1 MADDRIQLNLVLNE
15 ATVSAVEGR
24 VRNLVNRLNNQN
36 ISLNINGRNL
46 DNIVNRLNDIQ
57 HRMQTI
63 NSTPVNINAN
73 LTSVQ
78 QQYRL
83 ETERMR
89 VAQQLELSRQRT
101 LQTENQAISALA
113 QQNRTLT
120 VNNNVTHQIEQ
131 GAQNIG
137 HNMNVAGGHARDFV
151 DYLVD
156 GVRYIVVYRSLYEI
170 MNQIGEAFS
179 EMKNVDK
186 ELISVRKTTGMAE
199 NEIEKIRKASY
210 GVATEYGRTASEYLG
225 SVSEFARGGYKELST
240 ELAKV
245 SLLTQNVGDV
255 SADSANKMLLSVDAA
270 YKLNGNVT
278 ELTNVVN
285 GLNNIANLN
294 PTSMQKM
301 ADGMQVSAS
310 MAKVAGLEISDLVAL
325 IGTGTAVTQREGS
338 EIARA
343 IRTILMNIRAQN
355 GELEDGTVI
364 DDESIA
370 KAEAALKGVGIAT
383 KEFVNGVRELR
394 NPMDILDELAGK
406 WSTLNTEAQ
415 SVVLESLANKRQ
427 ANVLAAILEN
437 YEMVGKMQSEY
448 FNSANSAI
456 KENELYLQGWEA
468 TQKRVSA
475 KWTEFI
481 ANMADTA
488 VITGSLN
495 ALYGVLIALDSPIG
509 RIATSIVLVNTA
521 LAVSS
526 RLWQAIRARSIVA
539 DILSMSVAERDL
551 GTAIQL
557 VTGHLGRQIAQWAMS
572 PFGMATI
579 AVAGIALITSA
590 IESYKQK
597 LKEAAQEASN
607 QAEESAKAVS
617 SLLDLKTQLSEGT
630 KSSDELTSAFK
641 EQLKAMGYTEKQ
653 IDALISKYGGLSGAM
668 DEAARKALEKA
679 RTDAHTDVATSSKML
694 EDSANGGL
702 TTDILI
708 TDYGT
713 GNANL
718 DKQIE
723 EILSKVATKSAEQGS
738 AWIANDHSAEG
749 LYAYYSSLQEV
760 VQLIQQTASETNDS
774 SLLDLGNAF
783 NTTTYGEITEAIGK
797 LSEAADLYGDAISR
811 LHNADAQL
819 ELADYLKTNS
829 INSKE
834 SFDNYINGIK
844 NSTEYSDEYKLVLID
859 VANNAFPQFSN
870 AADAAGENL
879 NKMTASLEDVTKT
892 LSTLQGKYN
901 ELKSAQDEY
910 NSTGA
915 ISADTMQKLVDNDLL
930 QYLDYSSGKLQINT
944 DALLAE
950 GEAAKVSAIQ
960 NLQKAMSSDLAA
972 VAAGRDAEASTL
984 AQKAIAGL
992 GDNAET
998 AGNQAGAAAA
1008 QLAGFA
1014 VAADTAKKAA
1024 EGNLGENVTL
1034 EDFQAKADAIIA
1046 AYTNAAET
1054 IGKITIKSPQSSGSS
1069 KSSTAKKAED
1079 EAKKAAEEARKAEEE
1094 RIRKELDQL
1103 KAGLEER
1110 EKLLSKYKESV
1121 DLTDYGLDLAE
1132 ENDFA
1137 LRVDLLNNKMSQLTM
1152 YGQAMRE
1159 EFDRVANIIPETGD
1173 QADALVSHLE
1183 TLGSDMRENVKT
1195 IRETQIAM
1203 QKLKVESIS
1212 SIGDTYLDD
1221 MNRELSNIEK
1231 RIELLNKDNKKDY
1244 EYTNQ
1249 ILQME
1254 MFLPSSSS
1262 ASRSKRSRSNAD
1274 RDIISKEQATQD
1286 VLNDMFKKQIEKNE
1300 NLREEERQALLSD
1313 METMRNDMALN
1324 ISAATTQYDN
1334 YGKDISKMT
1343 DSLTDYVTKT
1353 INGMSLVVP
1362 KPDTSNFQKA
1372 ASEIKVALNEI
1383 NDLLGETPGK
1393 SQGEGGSIGSVVAGR
1408 LNGLSGGAKGV
1419 GAVAFARTML
1429 GTPYVWGG
1437 TNKNGVDCSGLTYLA
1452 YQKMGVDIG
1461 RTTYSQYANTA
1472 RISKDQLQPGDLV
1485 FSRFGADGKSGPA
1498 HVGMYIGNGRT
1509 IESPRT
1515 GDVVKYGSINKWEQ
1529 FGRPFYA
1536 SGTPRGNVLA
1546 CSYGIAGEN
1555 FKPEILIDKATGE
1568 TKYIDKPTIIDLTKT
1583 DVVGEKQTANM
1594 PKFATGTISPME
1606 IAAYIRR
1613 NYPEITNA
1621 GIAAILGNIE
1631 QESSFNPKAKTI
1643 EAYGSGSNRQIARWG
1658 LFQLDDERIK
1668 GWSDIVNNAPWQ
1680 RQIDAMLGEG
1690 RYQNSGMGSLSKY
1703 NVWKNV
1709 LTNANLSAGDAA
1721 KMFDS
1726 LYERSDGK
1734 SSTKRAANAEKY
1746 FQQLSDN
1753 TSAIRSNTEAIQD
1766 IDLNRTKIG
1775 EIQGYVDEAADKID
1789 KSLSSTRLNQI
1800 GITADDSLSPR
1811 EKTYQLFEVYEPT
1824 AKNTAKTGT
1833 ELWTTLYNEF
1843 VDWFS
1848 KTESGEEIYSQ
1859 EIFDQYVDGLDELKD
1874 KVVETEEDLVNLKDT
1889 IICYLDEDLSKL
1901 DQYIDDRNFFN
1912 DWVLYGDTQIKAIQ
1926 RQIDD
1931 VVETYERGVLSVT
1944 EYNNRIKQYEK
1955 DLYSAYRDD
1964 LTNSLNDQLSKL
1976 GSFRTLLQRQFDIT
1990 NSIADAQ
1997 HEIDKELATSKAMY
2011 EWVNEDTRK
2020 LLFNQEDYNALTEE
2034 LTSIQARSYQLQ
2046 KQYNAEISGATSE
2059 NLDAITSKYEAQYDV
2074 LMKSYEIK
2082 KADLEILKKQQ
2093 QLNNVLKERN
2103 VSMFINGAWRWV
2115 ANTQDVINAQNEL
2128 SEAQYQKS
2136 QAQTSLTQT
2145 QEMGRLTLAENSLT
2159 TTINNIENGIVDFDS
2174 EVDDITKSLN
2184 KIRVNGLP
2192 ELRGVLGDASKAILD
2207 FVEDIK
2213 NAKIQTPISYSDDL
2227 DYSGEMQNHAY
2238 SSSGNSYLNSQRN
2251 KKSESEW
2258 LGYDKFNH
2266 VDGSNYDPVGDAY
2279 NKINYMQRIL
2289 DAASRG
2295 DVDTALRENR
2305 HRNDKIDYIGGDQSS
2320 KLTDM
2325 GVKNLVANKMKAY
2338 GIGTG
2343 NALPG
2348 MSLLSEK
2355 QPETLIT
2362 KYGELIPV
2370 MQPSLMNMRGGEMVF
2385 NPEQM
2390 SNVRKLWDL
2399 ANGNILQYSKYMRK
2413 SQPQS
2418 IDKSVDNSVNINGM
2432 KVDTNN
2438 SREFVEALRRFVNI
2452 H

>member
-1 MADDRIQLNLVLNE
+1 MYSTNILLNLISTIFKTINSSVDDTRKTLALFNKDWNTYKTNWQNANGFWGKVGSVFAPSKSASVTPQQLQILKNWNNAVKHGCTNQETFNRIIADADDKTKLYFAGLNKGKG
-15 ATVSAVEGR
+15 SVEGLKNAQN
-24 VRNLVNRLNNQN
+24 VAKASTIGLTIAQTALNAAISMGIGILINLAITGITKLVNANKEAIESANELREKYADFKETNASNISTLKELKDEFTELSKGVSQYGDN
-36 ISLNINGRNL
+36 ISLTTEQYDRYREIIQQIVGISPSLSEGYSTENGHIADKNGLLERAIELQEIEYRNELRKITNL
-46 DNIVNRLNDIQ
+46 DNLKTSMSGYIAEYKEALNGGILTAEGNIVGT
-57 HRMQTI
+57 TI
-63 NSTPVNINAN
+63 DTDFKNSLWQLFNAN
-73 LTSVQ
+73 NREGFSAEDMAKQIMESLG
-78 QQYRL
+78 
-83 ETERMR
+83 
-89 VAQQLELSRQRT
+89 VADVE
-101 LQTENQAISALA
+101 
-113 QQNRTLT
+113 
-120 VNNNVTHQIEQ
+120 
-131 GAQNIG
+131 
-137 HNMNVAGGHARDFV
+137 
-151 DYLVD
+151 
-156 GVRYIVVYRSLYEI
+156 
-170 MNQIGEAFS
+170 
-179 EMKNVDK
+179 K
-186 ELISVRKTTGMAE
+186 ELKKYYNEYGYWQDGWFWNDYANTIAGNLDAVTGSLTYE
-199 NEIEKIRKASY
+199 DVGLDEDTFDQNLEKLESYSESY
-210 GVATEYGRTASEYLG
+210 GDMLDSAKLANEAIQTDLGYIAEYAD
-225 SVSEFARGGYKELST
+225 GYSDLST
-240 ELAKV
+240 EQQKFVADFLKGFDINDIASENAMGTLSYDNDKMASV
-245 SLLTQNVGDV
+245 KSQIKKFVEELSKDTVTKDALSKLYAIPTDSQSVGDFV
-255 SADSANKMLLSVDAA
+255 SQFRSALDTVRD
-270 YKLNGNVT
+270 YCEENGIEIPLGISESET
-278 ELTNVVN
+278 EIN
-285 GLNNIANLN
+285 
-294 PTSMQKM
+294 
-301 ADGMQVSAS
+301 
-310 MAKVAGLEISDLVAL
+310 
-325 IGTGTAVTQREGS
+325 
-338 EIARA
+338 
-343 IRTILMNIRAQN
+343 
-355 GELEDGTVI
+355 ELEAQYNRVVEYVKGKFDGY
-364 DDESIA
+364 DFSDFF
-370 KAEAALKGVGIAT
+370 KT
-383 KEFVNGVRELR
+383 K
-394 NPMDILDELAGK
+394 
-406 WSTLNTEAQ
+406 
-415 SVVLESLANKRQ
+415 
-427 ANVLAAILEN
+427 
-437 YEMVGKMQSEY
+437 
-448 FNSANSAI
+448 
-456 KENELYLQGWEA
+456 
-468 TQKRVSA
+468 
-475 KWTEFI
+475 
-481 ANMADTA
+481 
-488 VITGSLN
+488 
-495 ALYGVLIALDSPIG
+495 
-509 RIATSIVLVNTA
+509 
-521 LAVSS
+521 
-526 RLWQAIRARSIVA
+526 
-539 DILSMSVAERDL
+539 
-551 GTAIQL
+551 
-557 VTGHLGRQIAQWAMS
+557 
-572 PFGMATI
+572 
-579 AVAGIALITSA
+579 
-590 IESYKQK
+590 
-597 LKEAAQEASN
+597 
-607 QAEESAKAVS
+607 
-617 SLLDLKTQLSEGT
+617 
-630 KSSDELTSAFK
+630 
-641 EQLKAMGYTEKQ
+641 
-653 IDALISKYGGLSGAM
+653 
-668 DEAARKALEKA
+668 
-679 RTDAHTDVATSSKML
+679 
-694 EDSANGGL
+694 
-702 TTDILI
+702 
-708 TDYGT
+708 
-713 GNANL
+713 
-718 DKQIE
+718 
-723 EILSKVATKSAEQGS
+723 
-738 AWIANDHSAEG
+738 
-749 LYAYYSSLQEV
+749 
-760 VQLIQQTASETNDS
+760 
-774 SLLDLGNAF
+774 
-783 NTTTYGEITEAIGK
+783 
-797 LSEAADLYGDAISR
+797 
-811 LHNADAQL
+811 
-819 ELADYLKTNS
+819 S

-834 SFDNYINGIK
+834 ELDKFLEIAQGANTATEAMEKYVQS
-844 NSTEYSDEYKLVLID
+844 STS
-859 VANNAFPQFSN
+859 
-870 AADAAGENL
+870 L

-1034 EDFQAKADAIIA
+1034 EDFQTKADAIIA

-1054 IGKITIKSPQSSGSS
+1054 ISKITIKSPQSSGSS

-1173 QADALVSHLE
+1173 QADALASHLE

-1286 VLNDMFKKQIEKNE
+1286 VLNQMFKKQIEKNE

-1408 LNGLSGGAKGV
+1408 LSGLSGGAKGV

-1536 SGTPRGNVLA
+1536 SGTPRGNALA

-1734 SSTKRAANAEKY
+1734 SSTKRVANAEKY

-1848 KTESGEEIYSQ
+1848 KTESGEEIYNQ
-1859 EIFDQYVDGLDELKD
+1859 EIFDQYIDGLDKLKD
-1874 KVVETEEDLVNLKDT
+1874 KVVETEEDIVNLKDT
-1889 IICYLDEDLSKL
+1889 IIGYLDEDLSKL

-1912 DWVLYGDTQIKAIQ
+1912 DWELYGDTQIKAIQ

-1931 VVETYERGVLSVT
+1931 VVETYERGVMSVT

-1955 DLYSAYRDD
+1955 DLYSAYKDD
-1964 LTNSLNDQLSKL
+1964 LTNNLNDQLSKL

-1997 HEIDKELATSKAMY
+1997 HELDKELATSKAMY

-2020 LLFNQEDYNALTEE
+2020 LLFNQEDYNALSDE

-2192 ELRGVLGDASKAILD
+2192 ELRDVLGDASKAILD

-2251 KKSESEW
+2251 KKSESEG
-2258 LGYDKFNH
+2258 LGYDRFNR
-2266 VDGSNYDPVGDAY
+2266 VDGSNYDPVGNEY
-2279 NKINYMQRIL
+2279 NKVDYMQRVL
-2289 DAASRG
+2289 DAAGRG

-2305 HRNDKIDYIGGDQSS
+2305 HRNSKIDYIGGDQSS
-2320 KLTDM
+2320 KLTDEA
-2325 GVKNLVANKMKAY
+2325 VRDLVANGAKAY

-2348 MSLLSEK
+2348 MSLLAEK

-2385 NPEQM
+2385 NPEQL
-2390 SNVRKLWDL
+2390 NGVKALWETVNSFNNL
-2399 ANGNILQYSKYMRK
+2399 RNIPMKDTRQT
-2413 SQPQS
+2413 
-2418 IDKSVDNSVNINGM
+2418 IDNSNCDNIYINNM
-2432 KVDTNN
+2432 KVDSSTQNG
-2438 SREFVEALRRFVNI
+2438 RDLVDAVRRFVGN

>member
-1 MADDRIQLNLVLNE
+1 MRRDLSSGQGIG
-15 ATVSAVEGR
+15 VSIFGGNSVTK
-24 VRNLVNRLNNQN
+24 
-36 ISLNINGRNL
+36 
-46 DNIVNRLNDIQ
+46 NDVQ
-57 HRMQTI
+57 HI
-63 NSTPVNINAN
+63 
-73 LTSVQ
+73 
-78 QQYRL
+78 
-83 ETERMR
+83 
-89 VAQQLELSRQRT
+89 
-101 LQTENQAISALA
+101 
-113 QQNRTLT
+113 
-120 VNNNVTHQIEQ
+120 
-131 GAQNIG
+131 
-137 HNMNVAGGHARDFV
+137 RDF
-151 DYLVD
+151 DT
-156 GVRYIVVYRSLYEI
+156 
-170 MNQIGEAFS
+170 A
-179 EMKNVDK
+179 MKNGSTTAQSWQKHMTGCTVAAK
-186 ELISVRKTTGMAE
+186 QQAKQCLINK
-199 NEIEKIRKASY
+199 
-210 GVATEYGRTASEYLG
+210 G
-225 SVSEFARGGYKELST
+225 SLT
-240 ELAKV
+240 ELANGLQQTTVKAKLATVGLKALSVAGNMLMMMGISMAISGIIKGFQALANAQENAIEKANEFINKFEEQRDKLTSNKQAIDSMSSDYEKLAKGVDSLGRNV
-245 SLLTQNVGDV
+245 SLNSDEYARYNEIVNQIADMFPHMVQGYTDEGNAIIKCKGDIEKLTQAYKDQKDAAQDAIIVGSAEVFAGFKASTDKNPKYIWEESGLLQMKELVDKIVATGGDV
-255 SADSANKMLLSVDAA
+255 EKIQGIINDLG
-270 YKLNGNVT
+270 GNSLVIGD
-278 ELTNVVN
+278 VFDKI
-285 GLNNIANLN
+285 GLDKGWFDWNTQNAEYISENIKKFQSLFN
-294 PTSMQKM
+294 
-301 ADGMQVSAS
+301 
-310 MAKVAGLEISDLVAL
+310 
-325 IGTGTAVTQREGS
+325 
-338 EIARA
+338 
-343 IRTILMNIRAQN
+343 
-355 GELEDGTVI
+355 
-364 DDESIA
+364 
-370 KAEAALKGVGIAT
+370 
-383 KEFVNGVRELR
+383 
-394 NPMDILDELAGK
+394 
-406 WSTLNTEAQ
+406 TLNTEVEAQ
-415 SVVLESLANKRQ
+415 AAKIKPIMQAYLEQSEKFQLADDKVQDMVKQIVGQFDAEFYNQFDSEAQMASWVEENVIDKLRGNKGLVNDFSVVFDLQTKFNAGDITVAEYQEKLTAFLSLIDTLPDETQK
-427 ANVLAAILEN
+427 
-437 YEMVGKMQSEY
+437 
-448 FNSANSAI
+448 AI
-456 KENELYLQGWEA
+456 KLLFGITTNDDGTASSDVDTMVKNVKDKFKGKFDKEIGQLKFDELEILADLDISPDGIKDWSEVEA
-468 TQKRVSA
+468 L
-475 KWTEFI
+475 I
-481 ANMADTA
+481 AN
-488 VITGSLN
+488 
-495 ALYGVLIALDSPIG
+495 
-509 RIATSIVLVNTA
+509 
-521 LAVSS
+521 
-526 RLWQAIRARSIVA
+526 
-539 DILSMSVAERDL
+539 
-551 GTAIQL
+551 
-557 VTGHLGRQIAQWAMS
+557 
-572 PFGMATI
+572 
-579 AVAGIALITSA
+579 AG
-590 IESYKQK
+590 
-597 LKEAAQEASN
+597 KE
-607 QAEESAKAVS
+607 V
-617 SLLDLKTQLSEGT
+617 
-630 KSSDELTSAFK
+630 
-641 EQLKAMGYTEKQ
+641 
-653 IDALISKYGGLSGAM
+653 
-668 DEAARKALEKA
+668 
-679 RTDAHTDVATSSKML
+679 
-694 EDSANGGL
+694 
-702 TTDILI
+702 
-708 TDYGT
+708 
-713 GNANL
+713 
-718 DKQIE
+718 
-723 EILSKVATKSAEQGS
+723 
-738 AWIANDHSAEG
+738 
-749 LYAYYSSLQEV
+749 
-760 VQLIQQTASETNDS
+760 
-774 SLLDLGNAF
+774 
-783 NTTTYGEITEAIGK
+783 
-797 LSEAADLYGDAISR
+797 
-811 LHNADAQL
+811 
-819 ELADYLKTNS
+819 
-829 INSKE
+829 
-834 SFDNYINGIK
+834 
-844 NSTEYSDEYKLVLID
+844 
-859 VANNAFPQFSN
+859 
-870 AADAAGENL
+870 

-915 ISADTMQKLVDNDLL
+915 ISVDTMQKLVDNDLL

-1034 EDFQAKADAIIA
+1034 EDFQTKADAIIA

-1079 EAKKAAEEARKAEEE
+1079 EAKKAAEEAQRAEEE

-1152 YGQAMRE
+1152 YGRAMRE

-1173 QADALVSHLE
+1173 QADALASHLE

-1536 SGTPRGNVLA
+1536 GGTPRGNALA

-1606 IAAYIRR
+1606 IAAYIRQ

-1631 QESSFNPKAKTI
+1631 QESGFNPKAKTI

-1668 GWSDIVNNAPWQ
+1668 GWSNIVNNAPWQ

-1709 LTNANLSAGDAA
+1709 LTNADLSAGDAA

-1734 SSTKRAANAEKY
+1734 SSTNRAANAEKY

-1789 KSLSSTRLNQI
+1789 KFLSSTRLKQI
-1800 GITADDSLSPR
+1800 GITADDGLSPR

-1889 IICYLDEDLSKL
+1889 IIGYLDEDLSKL

-1931 VVETYERGVLSVT
+1931 VVETYERGVMSVT

-1955 DLYSAYRDD
+1955 DLYSAYKDD
-1964 LTNSLNDQLSKL
+1964 LTNNLNDQLSKL

-1997 HEIDKELATSKAMY
+1997 HELDKELATSKAMY

-2020 LLFNQEDYNALTEE
+2020 LLFNQEDYNALSDE

-2192 ELRGVLGDASKAILD
+2192 ELRDVLGDASKAILD

-2251 KKSESEW
+2251 KKSESEG
-2258 LGYDKFNH
+2258 LGYDRFNR
-2266 VDGSNYDPVGDAY
+2266 VDGSNYDPVGNEY
-2279 NKINYMQRIL
+2279 NKVDYMQRVL
-2289 DAASRG
+2289 DAAGRG

-2305 HRNDKIDYIGGDQSS
+2305 HRNSKIDYIGGDQSS
-2320 KLTDM
+2320 KLTDEA
-2325 GVKNLVANKMKAY
+2325 VRDLVANGAKAY

-2348 MSLLSEK
+2348 MSLLAEK

-2385 NPEQM
+2385 NPEQL
-2390 SNVRKLWDL
+2390 NGVKALWETVNSFNNL
-2399 ANGNILQYSKYMRK
+2399 RNIPMKDTRQT
-2413 SQPQS
+2413 
-2418 IDKSVDNSVNINGM
+2418 IDNSNCDNIYINNM
-2432 KVDTNN
+2432 KVDSSTQNG
-2438 SREFVEALRRFVNI
+2438 RDLVDAVRRFVGN

>member
-1 MADDRIQLNLVLNE
+1 MYK
-15 ATVSAVEGR
+15 TK
-24 VRNLVNRLNNQN
+24 
-36 ISLNINGRNL
+36 
-46 DNIVNRLNDIQ
+46 DIENYI
-57 HRMQTI
+57 RF
-63 NSTPVNINAN
+63 
-73 LTSVQ
+73 
-78 QQYRL
+78 L
-83 ETERMR
+83 EE
-89 VAQQLELSRQRT
+89 ESK
-101 LQTENQAISALA
+101 AL
-113 QQNRTLT
+113 
-120 VNNNVTHQIEQ
+120 
-131 GAQNIG
+131 
-137 HNMNVAGGHARDFV
+137 
-151 DYLVD
+151 
-156 GVRYIVVYRSLYEI
+156 
-170 MNQIGEAFS
+170 
-179 EMKNVDK
+179 
-186 ELISVRKTTGMAE
+186 
-199 NEIEKIRKASY
+199 
-210 GVATEYGRTASEYLG
+210 
-225 SVSEFARGGYKELST
+225 
-240 ELAKV
+240 
-245 SLLTQNVGDV
+245 
-255 SADSANKMLLSVDAA
+255 DAA
-270 YKLNGNVT
+270 T
-278 ELTNVVN
+278 
-285 GLNNIANLN
+285 
-294 PTSMQKM
+294 
-301 ADGMQVSAS
+301 
-310 MAKVAGLEISDLVAL
+310 
-325 IGTGTAVTQREGS
+325 
-338 EIARA
+338 
-343 IRTILMNIRAQN
+343 
-355 GELEDGTVI
+355 
-364 DDESIA
+364 
-370 KAEAALKGVGIAT
+370 LKT
-383 KEFVNGVRELR
+383 K
-394 NPMDILDELAGK
+394 
-406 WSTLNTEAQ
+406 
-415 SVVLESLANKRQ
+415 
-427 ANVLAAILEN
+427 
-437 YEMVGKMQSEY
+437 
-448 FNSANSAI
+448 
-456 KENELYLQGWEA
+456 
-468 TQKRVSA
+468 
-475 KWTEFI
+475 
-481 ANMADTA
+481 
-488 VITGSLN
+488 
-495 ALYGVLIALDSPIG
+495 
-509 RIATSIVLVNTA
+509 A
-521 LAVSS
+521 LAVAKNLLVNIGMAALSYGIS
-526 RLWQAIRARSIVA
+526 RLITAYGDYKQHIRDVA
-539 DILSMSVAERDL
+539 DEMSE
-551 GTAIQL
+551 QSKKSSEY
-557 VTGHLGRQIAQWAMS
+557 AQNL
-572 PFGMATI
+572 
-579 AVAGIALITSA
+579 LI
-590 IESYKQK
+590 I
-597 LKEAAQEASN
+597 KEQCAN
-607 QAEESAKAVS
+607 
-617 SLLDLKTQLSEGT
+617 GT
-630 KSSDELTSAFK
+630 KSTNELTSAFA
-641 EQLKAMGYTEKQ
+641 EQLKTMGYTGRQ
-653 IDALISKYGGLSGAM
+653 IDDLVSKYGNLS
-668 DEAARKALEKA
+668 EAINEATKKALQDA
-679 RTDAHTDVATSSKML
+679 RTDAYASITTAGRSLESSAK
-694 EDSANGGL
+694 GGAFD
-702 TTDILI
+702 DII
-708 TDYGT
+708 VTNTGT
-713 GNANL
+713 GHQNL
-718 DKQIE
+718 DEQIQS
-723 EILSKVATKSAEQGS
+723 ILSKTGARAQGTWDWTARDPSA
-738 AWIANDHSAEG
+738 AG
-749 LYAYYSSLQEV
+749 LYKYYKSLQEV
-760 VQLIQQTASETNDS
+760 SRLMQETANETKDS
-774 SLLDLGNAF
+774 SLLDLGYPGKK
-783 NTTTYGEITEAIGK
+783 TVYGEVSEALNK
-797 LSEAADLYGDAISR
+797 LSESADLYGNALER
-811 LHNADAQL
+811 LHGIDAQI
-819 ELADYLKTNS
+819 ELSDYLKTHT

-834 SFDNYINGIK
+834 SFGDYIDSIK
-844 NSTEYSDEYKLVLID
+844 SSKEYSEEYRDVLLD
-859 VANNAFPQFSN
+859 VANKAFPEFASATRSTSSEVNAFTEILSQS
-870 AADAAGENL
+870 A
-879 NKMTASLEDVTKT
+879 TAS
-892 LSTLQGKYN
+892 
-901 ELKSAQDEY
+901 
-910 NSTGA
+910 
-915 ISADTMQKLVDNDLL
+915 DNI
-930 QYLDYSSGKLQINT
+930 GKLS
-944 DALLAE
+944 
-950 GEAAKVSAIQ
+950 SAFSQ
-960 NLQKAMSSDLAA
+960 LSSD
-972 VAAGRDAEASTL
+972 G
-984 AQKAIAGL
+984 
-992 GDNAET
+992 
-998 AGNQAGAAAA
+998 
-1008 QLAGFA
+1008 
-1014 VAADTAKKAA
+1014 
-1024 EGNLGENVTL
+1024 
-1034 EDFQAKADAIIA
+1034 
-1046 AYTNAAET
+1046 Y
-1054 IGKITIKSPQSSGSS
+1054 ITIKAISEIKEIVGGSVDNWQDYEMVLLNAKIGSEDFNNAMTDLTYKMLDQALVGKDLSDISEEYVAHILKENDVANATAVAHEYLSYAKAQNSAESATLALAAEADSVNLALEAAQCGLTEEQFRNLMIQQILFNQTNLDIEQKLEALQQLGFYANWTAEQLSKVQSTTITYSDGKWWVNSYGEDADGNGEKDYLGSQEYKGYQPAVNPSDFKFTTPNYSS

-1173 QADALVSHLE
+1173 QADALASHLE

-1286 VLNDMFKKQIEKNE
+1286 VLNQMFKKQIEKNE
-1300 NLREEERQALLSD
+1300 NLREEERQALLFD

-1334 YGKDISKMT
+1334 YGKDISAMT

-1393 SQGEGGSIGSVVAGR
+1393 SQGEGGSVGSEIAGR

-1419 GAVAFARTML
+1419 GAVAFARTMV

-1437 TNKNGVDCSGLTYLA
+1437 TSKNGVDCSGLTYLA

-1485 FSRFGADGKSGPA
+1485 FGRFGADGKNGPA
-1498 HVGMYIGNGRT
+1498 HVGMYIGNGKT

-1536 SGTPRGNVLA
+1536 GGTPRGNALA
-1546 CSYGIAGEN
+1546 CGYGIAGEN

-1583 DVVGEKQTANM
+1583 DVVGEKRTANM

-1606 IAAYIRR
+1606 IAAYIRQ

-1668 GWSDIVNNAPWQ
+1668 GWSNIVNNAPWQ
-1680 RQIDAMLGEG
+1680 RQIDTMLGEG

-1859 EIFDQYVDGLDELKD
+1859 EIFDRYVDGLDELKD

-1889 IICYLDEDLSKL
+1889 IIGYLDEDLSKL

-1912 DWVLYGDTQIKAIQ
+1912 DWALYGDTQIKAIQ

-2011 EWVNEDTRK
+2011 EWVNKDTRR
-2020 LLFNQEDYNALTEE
+2020 LLFNQEDYNALSDE

-2082 KADLEILKKQQ
+2082 KADSEILKKQQ

-2174 EVDDITKSLN
+2174 EVGGITKSLN
-2184 KIRVNGLP
+2184 KIKVDGLP
-2192 ELRGVLGDASKAILD
+2192 ELESVLGDASKAILD
-2207 FVEDIK
+2207 FVKDIK

-2251 KKSESEW
+2251 EKSESEG
-2258 LGYDKFNH
+2258 LGYDRFNH
-2266 VDGSNYDPVGDAY
+2266 VDGSNYDPVGNEY
-2279 NKINYMQRIL
+2279 NKVDYMQRVL

-2295 DVDTALRENR
+2295 DVDTALRENQ
-2305 HRNDKIDYIGGDQSS
+2305 HRNSKIDYIGGDQSS
-2320 KLTDM
+2320 KLTDKA
-2325 GVKNLVANKMKAY
+2325 VRDLVANGAKAY

-2348 MSLLSEK
+2348 MSLLAEK

-2362 KYGELIPV
+2362 KYGELVPV
-2370 MQPSLMNMRGGEMVF
+2370 AQPSLMNMRGGEMVF
-2385 NPEQM
+2385 NPEQL
-2390 SNVRKLWDL
+2390 NGVKALWETVNSFNNL
-2399 ANGNILQYSKYMRK
+2399 RNIPMKDTRQT
-2413 SQPQS
+2413 
-2418 IDKSVDNSVNINGM
+2418 IDNSNCDNIYINNM
-2432 KVDTNN
+2432 KVDSSTQNG
-2438 SREFVEALRRFVNI
+2438 RDLVDAVRRFVGN

>member
-1 MADDRIQLNLVLNE
+1 MTGCSMAAKRAGNDLITGKKSIKDISTEMQNGSK
-15 ATVSAVEGR
+15 SAVGFTAKM
-24 VRNLVNRLNNQN
+24 VAMNVG
-36 ISLNINGRNL
+36 ISLLISG
-46 DNIVNRLNDIQ
+46 IFK
-57 HRMQTI
+57 
-63 NSTPVNINAN
+63 
-73 LTSVQ
+73 
-78 QQYRL
+78 
-83 ETERMR
+83 
-89 VAQQLELSRQRT
+89 LS
-101 LQTENQAISALA
+101 S
-113 QQNRTLT
+113 
-120 VNNNVTHQIEQ
+120 
-131 GAQNIG
+131 
-137 HNMNVAGGHARDFV
+137 
-151 DYLVD
+151 YLVD
-156 GVRYIVVYRSLYEI
+156 NLVHSLEKAEEKSASFASAINESVKDMSTNTKTLSDINSEYQELSKGVNTLGENVSLSTTQYSRYKEI
-170 MNQIGEAFS
+170 
-179 EMKNVDK
+179 
-186 ELISVRKTTGMAE
+186 ISQVSDIMPNLTTYFNAQG
-199 NEIEKIRKASY
+199 EKIAFAKGNLVDLNKGYEKYIQSQARTFLADGDEDGNTFQDVLDDYKNNEKHGFWAGLWRKIKGQYSY
-210 GVATEYGRTASEYLG
+210 LDISDIPQKEAIAELKKLANKSQKEVSDILDSSDSAYSADTNRTTKSDQIKHAIRAAIGANGSKSIAQMTEEEFNVIQQQIMAQIESLESSIDVDMSKITGGLLQTAYSKDTFWKIADTDVRNDITTFLSSISNEVWDKLG
-225 SVSEFARGGYKELST
+225 IETA
-240 ELAKV
+240 
-245 SLLTQNVGDV
+245 NDV
-255 SADSANKMLLSVDAA
+255 SVFVEDIINSMSSNKEGFTDAW
-270 YKLNGNVT
+270 
-278 ELTNVVN
+278 N
-285 GLNNIANLN
+285 GLFSLEEQDL
-294 PTSMQKM
+294 PV
-301 ADGMQVSAS
+301 DEFVS
-310 MAKVAGLEISDLVAL
+310 KVNSF
-325 IGTGTAVTQREGS
+325 
-338 EIARA
+338 
-343 IRTILMNIRAQN
+343 
-355 GELEDGTVI
+355 I
-364 DDESIA
+364 DVIA
-370 KAEAALKGVGIAT
+370 KALG
-383 KEFVNGVRELR
+383 
-394 NPMDILDELAGK
+394 LDEEGK
-406 WSTLNTEAQ
+406 KELLISLGFDIDGLQ
-415 SVVLESLANKRQ
+415 SQ
-427 ANVLAAILEN
+427 
-437 YEMVGKMQSEY
+437 Y
-448 FNSANSAI
+448 NSAI
-456 KENELYLQGWEA
+456 SKFGE
-468 TQKRVSA
+468 
-475 KWTEFI
+475 
-481 ANMADTA
+481 
-488 VITGSLN
+488 GSK
-495 ALYGVLIALDSPIG
+495 G
-509 RIATSIVLVNTA
+509 
-521 LAVSS
+521 
-526 RLWQAIRARSIVA
+526 
-539 DILSMSVAERDL
+539 
-551 GTAIQL
+551 
-557 VTGHLGRQIAQWAMS
+557 
-572 PFGMATI
+572 
-579 AVAGIALITSA
+579 
-590 IESYKQK
+590 
-597 LKEAAQEASN
+597 
-607 QAEESAKAVS
+607 
-617 SLLDLKTQLSEGT
+617 DLK
-630 KSSDELTSAFK
+630 AFF
-641 EQLKAMGYTEKQ
+641 EK
-653 IDALISKYGGLSGAM
+653 
-668 DEAARKALEKA
+668 
-679 RTDAHTDVATSSKML
+679 
-694 EDSANGGL
+694 
-702 TTDILI
+702 
-708 TDYGT
+708 
-713 GNANL
+713 
-718 DKQIE
+718 
-723 EILSKVATKSAEQGS
+723 
-738 AWIANDHSAEG
+738 
-749 LYAYYSSLQEV
+749 
-760 VQLIQQTASETNDS
+760 
-774 SLLDLGNAF
+774 
-783 NTTTYGEITEAIGK
+783 
-797 LSEAADLYGDAISR
+797 
-811 LHNADAQL
+811 
-819 ELADYLKTNS
+819 NS
-829 INSKE
+829 INTQEEVDKWNE
-834 SFDNYINGIK
+834 ITKG
-844 NSTEYSDEYKLVLID
+844 T
-859 VANNAFPQFSN
+859 NNATEAMEKYVQSSTSL
-870 AADAAGENL
+870 D
-879 NKMTASLEDVTKT
+879 KMTASLEDVTKT

-915 ISADTMQKLVDNDLL
+915 ISADTMKKLVDSELL

-1034 EDFQAKADAIIA
+1034 EDFQTKADAIIA

-1079 EAKKAAEEARKAEEE
+1079 EAKKAAEEAQRAEEE

-1173 QADALVSHLE
+1173 QADALASHLE

-1286 VLNDMFKKQIEKNE
+1286 VLNQMFKKQIEKNE

-1485 FSRFGADGKSGPA
+1485 FSRFGADGKNGPA
-1498 HVGMYIGNGRT
+1498 HVGMYIGNGKT

-1536 SGTPRGNVLA
+1536 GGTPRGNALA

-1606 IAAYIRR
+1606 IAAYIRQ

-1668 GWSDIVNNAPWQ
+1668 GWSNIVNNAPWQ
-1680 RQIDAMLGEG
+1680 RQIDTMLGEG

-1709 LTNANLSAGDAA
+1709 LTNADLSAGDAA

-1789 KSLSSTRLNQI
+1789 KSLSSTRLKQI

-1811 EKTYQLFEVYEPT
+1811 EKTYQLFGVYEPT

-1859 EIFDQYVDGLDELKD
+1859 DVFDQYVDGLDELKD

-1889 IICYLDEDLSKL
+1889 IIGYLDEDLSKL

-1990 NSIADAQ
+1990 NSIVDAQ
-1997 HEIDKELATSKAMY
+1997 HELDKELATSKAMY
-2011 EWVNEDTRK
+2011 EWVNKDTRR
-2020 LLFNQEDYNALTEE
+2020 LLFNQEDYNALSDE

-2192 ELRGVLGDASKAILD
+2192 ELRDVLGDASKAILD

-2251 KKSESEW
+2251 KKSESEG
-2258 LGYDKFNH
+2258 LGYDRFNR
-2266 VDGSNYDPVGDAY
+2266 VDGSNYDPVGNEY
-2279 NKINYMQRIL
+2279 NKVDYMQRVL
-2289 DAASRG
+2289 DAAGRG

-2305 HRNDKIDYIGGDQSS
+2305 HRNSKIDYIGGDQSS
-2320 KLTDM
+2320 KLTDEA
-2325 GVKNLVANKMKAY
+2325 VRDLVANGAKAY

-2348 MSLLSEK
+2348 MSLLAEK

-2385 NPEQM
+2385 NPEQL
-2390 SNVRKLWDL
+2390 NGVKALWETVNSFNNL
-2399 ANGNILQYSKYMRK
+2399 RNIPMKDTRQT
-2413 SQPQS
+2413 
-2418 IDKSVDNSVNINGM
+2418 IDNSNCDNIYINNM
-2432 KVDTNN
+2432 KVDSSTQNG
-2438 SREFVEALRRFVNI
+2438 RDLVDAVRRFVGN